1 MGWYRGGESNS
12 QGYSPADFESAAS
25 TNSATP
31 AQTADCKRLRCSGKG
46 SDKSLKLRPCWY
58 AEQFLHGYAGGDQAV
73 VCAAGHHQL

>member
-31 AQTADCKRLRCSGKG
+31 AQDLDCKRLRLSRKASGKTIQIRSRWNTQTILH
-46 SDKSLKLRPCWY
+46 SDTHGKQSL
-58 AEQFLHGYAGGDQAV
+58 V
-73 VCAAGHHQL
+73 AAASHH